1 MLASQQP
8 VEDTLRQGRKFLSGH
23 TNHLAASA
31 HTELDTKMVSL
42 EIRWMRL
49 QRESDNRYRRL
60 VVIHEKLSAFE
71 EVVHPFVV
79 RIHIYIYIYIYVCV
93 CVYVLYVLYNVYSSV
108 IVLKLNDSCE
118 LLIVTCTSRTNIRT
132 GIPPPSIV

>member
-60 VVIHEKLSAFE
+60 VVIQ
-71 EVVHPFVV
+71 VVHPFVV